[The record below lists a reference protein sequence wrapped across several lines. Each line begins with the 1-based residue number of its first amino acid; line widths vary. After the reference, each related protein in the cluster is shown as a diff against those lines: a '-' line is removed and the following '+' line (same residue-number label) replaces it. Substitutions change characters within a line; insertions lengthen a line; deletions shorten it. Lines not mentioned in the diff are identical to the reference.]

1 MAETAIKF
9 TRGVPPPES
18 FPVRQLTEC
27 AKDVLEKYSAIVL
40 QYGPAGGFQPLRRW
54 IAQSYQVQENR
65 VVLGQGSLQL
75 MDILSKLLLAQGDT
89 AYTEDPTYDRT
100 ATVLRR
106 AGAQVVGFPLTND
119 GPDLDKMEARLKKGE
134 RPKLFYTIPDFQN
147 PSGMVV
153 SLECRKKMLALAEE
167 YNFWIVEDSPYRS
180 LRYYGNEIP
189 SLFEQ
194 NPDRVVQ
201 MSSFSK
207 LLSPGLRVGY
217 AILPESLSPRVLKYA
232 EDTYINS
239 SYFNQALVLDFIEKG
254 WFEGNLESL
263 KRLYT
268 PRLNTL
274 LAALE
279 SEMMSLGTWHKPEG
293 GFFVG
298 FTANFAL
305 DADELLKKAEE
316 SGLQLTDGRG
326 FFVSG
331 DGSRFIR
338 LPFCAL
344 TPEEIKIGI
353 QRLANAL
360 NTLKK

>member
-1 MAETAIKF
+1 MGETVIKF

-65 VVLGQGSLQL
+65 IVLGQGSLQL
-75 MDILSKLLLAQGDT
+75 MDILSKLLLAPGDI

-100 ATVLRR
+100 ATVLKR
-106 AGAQVVGFPLTND
+106 AGAQVIGFPLTKN
-119 GPDLDKMEARLKKGE
+119 GPDLDQMESRLKGGE

-153 SLECRKKMLALAEE
+153 SLDCRKKMLELASK
-167 YNFWIVEDSPYRS
+167 YDFWLVEDSPYRS
-180 LRYYGNEIP
+180 LRYSGEEIP

-194 NPDRVVQ
+194 NPDRVIQ
-201 MSSFSK
+201 LSSFSK

-217 AILPESLSPRVLKYA
+217 AVLPETLARRVLKYA
-232 EDTYINS
+232 EDTYINA
-239 SYFNQALVLDFIEKG
+239 SYFNQALVMNYIERG
-254 WFEGNLESL
+254 WFEDNLEAL

-268 PRLNTL
+268 PRLNTIL
-274 LAALE
+274 TALAN
-279 SEMMSLGTWHKPEG
+279 EMASLGTWHKPEG

-298 FTANFAL
+298 FTVNFPL
-305 DADELLKKAEE
+305 DVDELLKKAEE
-316 SGLQLTDGRG
+316 TGLQLTDGRG

-344 TPEEIKIGI
+344 TSEEIEIGI
-353 QRLANAL
+353 ERLTKLLNAL
-360 NTLKK
+360 RK